1 MTTNREWLYSLQP
14 DELAAWFDMVR
25 ETVDANDDLTHKN
38 DVDADAVDDSDANDA
53 LQLMRECCVADI
65 LDALGIDR
73 REKNHTRKMVQALAD
88 MVERDYVRRDTEER
102 VNTPKRSETLRNEQD
117 SREKLEADARA
128 LQTRIWQAGANS
140 DGISLSH
147 IIELLDRQAA
157 ITERELCKQCDLPSL
172 AAQPD
177 EEAYE
182 RIANLTDD
190 LETAY
195 AKNRVLRAH
204 ISKMQNGRNGWHIK
218 AEKLQKQIDELTA
231 ERDALADDLLT
242 CNKER
247 EEYRELFS
255 QAITQAAEIVNLQ
268 P

>member
-1 MTTNREWLYSLQP
+1 MTTNREWLYSL
-14 DELAAWFDMVR
+14 DVADLADWFDAEHVNANDTLSA
-25 ETVDANDDLTHKN
+25 ENDVSADSVDAND
-38 DVDADAVDDSDANDA
+38 ANA
-53 LQLMRECCVADI
+53 M
-65 LDALGIDR
+65 
-73 REKNHTRKMVQALAD
+73 
-88 MVERDYVRRDTEER
+88 
-102 VNTPKRSETLRNEQD
+102 QD
-117 SREKLEADARA
+117 SREKLEEDARA
-128 LQTRIWQAGANS
+128 LQTRIWRAGANS
-140 DGISLSH
+140 DGISLTH
-147 IIELLDRQAA
+147 IIELLDRQAE
-157 ITERELCKQCDLPSL
+157 ITEHELCKQCDWPSL

-190 LETAY
+190 LEAAY

-204 ISKMQNGRNGWHIK
+204 ISRMQNGRNGWHIK
-218 AEKLQKQIDELTA
+218 AEKLQKQVDELTA

-255 QAITQAAEIVNLQ
+255 KAITHAHEIVNLQ